1 MPVTL
6 DPPPLSPVQPASGS
20 ALSARTSPER
30 NIRRTELPNGLLV
43 ITESMPQVRSV
54 SMGAWID
61 SGSRDEAET
70 DNGIAHFVEHMV
82 FKGTTSRTA
91 QQIAREVDSI
101 GGNLDA
107 FTGKESVCFNIK
119 VLDEN
124 TVPALDVLSDLVLN
138 PKFCPVD
145 LEREQGV
152 ILEEIKMDEDNPD
165 YLVHE
170 TFTQNFWK
178 NHPLGRPILGTVE
191 TVSKFTQATV
201 TEHHDRCFTTRGMVF
216 TAAGN
221 LDHDR
226 FVAMVE
232 EKFGGLAQGRDG
244 HRSNASAPQTT
255 PHITLKNKRSLE
267 QVQMCLGVP
276 APAVDDPRRF
286 ALYLMNS
293 ILGGGMSSRLFQSI
307 REDQGLAYSIYSELS
322 PFRDTGT
329 VAVYAGMSPDKTERV
344 LELTLAELRR
354 LKDEE
359 VTAAEL
365 KQAQDQMKSNIVLG
379 MEGSGSR
386 MSNLARQQMYF
397 GRHIPVDEI
406 TSEINRVT
414 PGEIQQIARNLFEPG
429 KIALSLLGNLGKLK
443 IGRAQLMC

>member
-1 MPVTL
+1 MSATL
-6 DPPPLSPVQPASGS
+6 VSPPPF
-20 ALSARTSPER
+20 RITPER
-30 NIRRTELPNGLLV
+30 NIRRTELSNGLLV
-43 ITESMPQVRSV
+43 ITESMPHVRSV
-54 SMGAWID
+54 SMGVWIN
-61 SGSRDEAET
+61 SGARDESAEE
-70 DNGIAHFVEHMV
+70 NGIAHFVEHMV
-82 FKGTTSRTA
+82 FKGTTSRSA

-124 TVPALDVLSDLVLN
+124 TGAALDVLSDLVLN
-138 PKFCPVD
+138 PKFSQSD

-170 TFTQNFWK
+170 TFTQNFWP
-178 NHPLGRPILGTVE
+178 NHALGRPILGTVKTVSQFTTE
-191 TVSKFTQATV
+191 TVHRHHSRRFTPG
-201 TEHHDRCFTTRGMVF
+201 GMLF

-221 LDHDR
+221 LEHDG

-232 EKFGGLAQGRDG
+232 DKFGQISTGSAGAG
-244 HRSNASAPQTT
+244 AASNPPHAT
-255 PHITLKNKRSLE
+255 PHITIRNKKSLE

-286 ALYLMNS
+286 ALYILNS

-307 REDQGLAYSIYSELS
+307 REDQGLAYSIYSEMS

-329 VAVYAGMSPDKTERV
+329 LAVYAGMSPDKAERV

-354 LKDEE
+354 LKQQA
-359 VTAAEL
+359 VTSAEL

-379 MEGSGSR
+379 MEGAGSR

-397 GRHIPVDEI
+397 GRHIPLDEI
-406 TSEINRVT
+406 TAAINSVT
-414 PGEIQQIARNLFEPG
+414 TAEIQNIANELFNSDA
-429 KIALSLLGNLGKLK
+429 IALSLLGNLGKLK
-443 IGRAQLMC
+443 IERAQLMC